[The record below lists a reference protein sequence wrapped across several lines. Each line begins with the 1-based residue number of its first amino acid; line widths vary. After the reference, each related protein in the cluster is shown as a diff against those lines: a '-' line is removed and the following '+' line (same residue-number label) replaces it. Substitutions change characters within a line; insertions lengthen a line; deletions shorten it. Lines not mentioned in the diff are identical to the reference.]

1 MIVVVSLGILK
12 MSNQIID
19 VDKIVQEFVD
29 SGSKVFDGEGYD
41 QKTLYK
47 ILQHPDFPLGVTV
60 NCPD

>member
-1 MIVVVSLGILK
+1 

-47 ILQHPDFPLGVTV
+47 ILQHPNFPCGVKV